1 MKSSKDEFVI
11 KMIVNV
17 IMLTI
22 LNKNVTKILLLD
34 ENVNIFSLEENVI
47 NFFLPKCQYVPLDQK
62 C

>member
-1 MKSSKDEFVI
+1 
-11 KMIVNV
+11 
-17 IMLTI
+17 MLTI